1 MKIEFT
7 RAEVESILL
16 HFANTIAPDAK
27 FNTVEPT
34 GYRSMPDG
42 FVVSAKPK
50 QEQEDAA
57 Q

>member
-7 RAEVESILL
+7 SAEVEAIILA
-16 HFANTIAPDAK
+16 HVNTIAPDAK

-42 FVVSAKPK
+42 FVVSTKK
-50 QEQEDAA
+50 EEDAA

>member
-7 RAEVESILL
+7 RAEIERIILDYANL
-16 HFANTIAPDAK
+16 LVPFAGFDTI
-27 FNTVEPT
+27 EPC

-42 FVVSAKPK
+42 FIVSMKPK

>member
-7 RAEVESILL
+7 RAEIEQIVL

-27 FNTVEPT
+27 FNAVEPT
-34 GYRSMPDG
+34 GYRSMPDD
-42 FVVSAKPK
+42 FVVFMRPQ

>member
-7 RAEVESILL
+7 GAEIAQIVL
-16 HFANTIAPDAK
+16 HFANSIAPDAK

-42 FVVSAKPK
+42 FVVFMRPQ